1 MADWSVLLAF
11 FSAALVIGYMPGPAM
26 VYATAQA
33 LARGRRAWFMAA
45 LGLHLGCYVHVAAA
59 ALGLS
64 ALFVAVPWLYMVV
77 KLLGAGYLTYLGA
90 RLILRSEPQTHEL
103 SVILPP
109 QRSARAAFL
118 QSMIVEILNP
128 KTALF
133 FLAFLPQFVD
143 QSGSLPI
150 WAQLLILGTAVN
162 VIFSSAD
169 VVCVTF
175 VGVLSER
182 LRRSGAGRRFGR
194 VVCGSALMGLG
205 ASLALTKS

>member
-1 MADWSVLLAF
+1 MADWGVLAAF

-33 LARGRRAWFMAA
+33 MARGRRAGFMAA

-77 KLLGAGYLTYLGA
+77 KFVGAGYLVYLGL
-90 RLILRSEPQTHEL
+90 RLILRRKPQPDALNVT
-103 SVILPP
+103 LPP
-109 QRSARAAFL
+109 QRTARAAFL
-118 QSMIVEILNP
+118 QSMVVEILNP

-182 LRRSGAGRRFGR
+182 LRRSGTGRRIGQM
-194 VVCGSALMGLG
+194 VCGSALMGLG
-205 ASLALTKS
+205 ASLALSKS